1 MDTKLIFS
9 AYLEGNLVTTCEECK
24 RFGYTRTNQESDPCA
39 LCGELRCEDHMIW
52 VPAHEIERP
61 FEEAE
66 AVLNLID
73 RGAKIGGYYGFCGR
87 PSHVPRGLSIRHGKG
102 KEGGKVVHS
111 ILDHEKK
118 PGLECFKMWEV
129 GAIED
134 GFETPWEVKRYA
146 LSCSLAPVMAL
157 IANMYQSG
165 RDPSSFMESLFNS
178 AFKTFANK
186 KSIFFLETWDKFTK
200 SIGSSPTKEA
210 LFSYT
215 CSRCAV
221 IPCMNR
227 QAQFYDPKKLSKLV
241 KEPNLLET

>member
-1 MDTKLIFS
+1 M
-9 AYLEGNLVTTCEECK
+9 TTCEECI
-24 RFGYTRTNQESDPCA
+24 RLGYKRTNQESNPCA

-52 VPAHEIERP
+52 VPAHAIDKP
-61 FEEAE
+61 FDEAE
-66 AVLNLID
+66 VIKDLIKH
-73 RGAKIGGYYGFCGR
+73 GKVGGYYGFCGK
-87 PSHVPRGLSIRHGKG
+87 PSHVPRGLPIRHGQR
-102 KEGGKVVHS
+102 KEGGKVVHP

-118 PGLECFKMWEV
+118 PGLESFRMWEI

-157 IANMYQSG
+157 IANMYQAG
-165 RDPSSFMESLFNS
+165 REPSSFLDSLHSS
-178 AFKTFANK
+178 AFKTFATK
-186 KSIFFLETWDKFTK
+186 KPIFYLEEYDKFRK
-200 SIGSSPTKEA
+200 AVGSNPTKEE

-227 QAQFYDPKKLSKLV
+227 QAPFHNKKLFRKLG
-241 KEPNLLET
+241 KEPELLSP

>member
-1 MDTKLIFS
+1 M
-9 AYLEGNLVTTCEECK
+9 TTCEECK
-24 RFGYTRTNQESDPCA
+24 RFGYTRTNQESNPCA

-52 VPAHEIERP
+52 VPAYEIEKP

-66 AVLNLID
+66 AVLKLIKY
-73 RGAKIGGYYGFCGR
+73 GKVGGYYGFCGR
-87 PSHVPRGLSIRHGKG
+87 PSHVPRGLPIRHGKEKG
-102 KEGGKVVHS
+102 GGKVVHP

-118 PGLECFKMWEV
+118 MGMESFRMWEI

-134 GFETPWEVKRYA
+134 GFETPWEVKRYT
-146 LSCSLAPVMAL
+146 LSCSLAPVMVL

-165 RDPSSFMESLFNS
+165 REPSSFLENLHNS
-178 AFKTFANK
+178 AFRTFAHK
-186 KSIFFLETWDKFTK
+186 KSIFYLEEWDKFTK
-200 SIGSSPTKEA
+200 SVGPNPTKED

-227 QAQFYDPKKLSKLV
+227 QAPFHDKRMFGKLV
-241 KEPNLLET
+241 KEPDLLET